1 MMARMTEGK
10 LRHLPV
16 VEEGR
21 LIGVVSIRDV
31 VKSRL
36 REMEQDST
44 ALREYASFKTRARQY
59 ALQDNAYL
67 EQVRFPRVF

>member
-1 MMARMTEGK
+1 MMVRMTEGK

-36 REMEQDST
+36 REMEQDSK
-44 ALREYASFKTRARQY
+44 ALREYASLKTRAHQY
-59 ALQDNAYL
+59 ALQNNAYL
-67 EQVRFPRVF
+67 EQARFPRVF